1 MYGLIGEKLGHSFSK
16 EIHESLFGYDYN
28 LIELDKTQLDAFLKK
43 REFCAVNV
51 TIPYKQAVIPYLSY
65 IDPLAEK
72 IGAVNTIVNRGG
84 KLYGYNTD
92 AFGLS
97 ENLRVHKVCVKNK
110 KVLILGSGG
119 TSLTAKAVC
128 ESLGADEILRTSR
141 SEKDGCVTYEQAKRL
156 MSDAQIIINTTPLGM
171 YPNLGG
177 MGADIDDFLSLEAVA
192 DAVYNPLC
200 PLLTVKAK
208 ERGITAFGG
217 LYMLVAQ
224 AARAGEYFL
233 GEKLGEEKTNSLF
246 KKILKSKENI
256 VLIGMP
262 SCGKTTL
269 GKMLSKE
276 FNREF
281 IDTDEVIVSRE
292 KTAIS
297 DIFSKLGESGFREIE
312 SEVIKEVSKRQGVII
327 STGGGAVL
335 KNDNV
340 QFLKQNGFLV
350 YIDRPLENL
359 TPTADR
365 PLSLDFE
372 ALKKRYTERE
382 PIYNRVCD
390 IKIKNNREISA
401 VVSDIKEAFLK

>member
-16 EIHESLFGYDYN
+16 EIHESLFGYDYS
-28 LIELDKTQLDAFLKK
+28 LIEIDKNSLDAFLKK
-43 REFCAVNV
+43 RDFSAVNV

-72 IGAVNTIVNRGG
+72 IGAVNTVVNREG

-97 ENLRVHKVCVKNK
+97 ENLRVHGVCVKNK

-128 ESLGADEILRTSR
+128 EDLGASEILRTSR
-141 SEKDGCVTYEQAKRL
+141 SQKDGCVSYEQAKSL
-156 MSDAQIIINTTPLGM
+156 MPDAQIIINTTPLGM

-177 MGADIDDFLSLEAVA
+177 MGADIDDFPKLEAVA
-192 DAVYNPLC
+192 DSVYNPLC

-208 ERGITAFGG
+208 ERGINAFGG

-224 AARAGEYFL
+224 AVKAGEYFC
-233 GEKLGEEKTNSLF
+233 GKKISEDKTSSLF
-246 KKILKSKENI
+246 EKIFKDKQNI

-262 SCGKTTL
+262 SCGKTTF
-269 GKMLSKE
+269 GKMLSEE
-276 FNREF
+276 FDREF
-281 IDTDEVIVSRE
+281 IDTDEAIVSRE
-292 KTAIS
+292 KKAIS
-297 DIFSKLGESGFREIE
+297 DIFAQVGESGFRDIE

-335 KNDNV
+335 REQNV

-350 YIDRPLENL
+350 YIERPLKDL

-382 PIYNRVCD
+382 PIYSRVCD
-390 IKIKNNREISA
+390 VKIKNDREISTVA
-401 VVSDIKEAFLK
+401 ADIKEAFLR